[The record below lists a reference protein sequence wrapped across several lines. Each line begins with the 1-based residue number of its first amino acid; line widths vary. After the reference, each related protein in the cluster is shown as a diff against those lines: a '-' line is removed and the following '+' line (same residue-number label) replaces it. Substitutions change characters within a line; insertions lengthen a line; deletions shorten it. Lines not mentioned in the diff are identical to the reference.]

1 MLAAPHLS
9 SESGAS
15 AEAPFDSLSGKG
27 GTVLPSQPETK
38 VHIEG
43 PPWEVDRA
51 RPKEPCSRSH
61 HRQEFPQDPRHPRRS
76 EVRGPWA
83 ARCGDMEAP
92 LLLWVAP
99 RGVSRKQT
107 LLVSAEQPSRAVF
120 LPRCPRVAPASLQ
133 RPHSRAWLGLG
144 KCGARGAGAAGAAR
158 KEPLTHSYRKSGAGG
173 ARSTN
178 CPPAGAGVGAWVGF
192 KFRRGC
198 DCKARKLQESSD

>member
-61 HRQEFPQDPRHPRRS
+61 HRQKFPQDPRHPSRS

-92 LLLWVAP
+92 LPLWVAP

-133 RPHSRAWLGLG
+133 RPHSPGLAWPGEMWG
-144 KCGARGAGAAGAAR
+144 PGGWRGRGGQEGALDSQLQEERG
-158 KEPLTHSYRKSGAGG
+158 
-173 ARSTN
+173 
-178 CPPAGAGVGAWVGF
+178 
-192 KFRRGC
+192 RRGEKHQLPAC
-198 DCKARKLQESSD
+198 RGGGGCLGGV